1 MSAGVA
7 PNLSVGEEFKSNIP
21 GRFRLS
27 YVYGYSDTD
36 KYYTGE
42 KRNRPV
48 ERNVAASTLTNE
60 HTVIAEY
67 DATERLSFIAEIPF
81 LYVRQARDGP
91 ASFGVNG
98 VMLADGLGDVRLL
111 GKYWLANQSQSFRLY
126 AAAGVRLPTGDSN
139 SRFTSDAG
147 NRITEDV
154 AVQHGTGKG
163 AGIVELGGTSQLHD
177 NLGLFYSGRYTF
189 TPSTETDARN
199 FRNQLTGNGPRRNSD
214 SDSGSFKLG
223 VQVPVGR
230 MLREAV
236 SENPVP
242 KLDGLA
248 IFQAVSCAW
257 VPYDDVFGATEGFR
271 RAGTVLF
278 YEPGIA
284 WAPAPDVTF
293 TVSVPLT
300 IYRKL
305 QQNGGNLPEWIL
317 QASITFAF

>member
-1 MSAGVA
+1 M
-7 PNLSVGEEFKSNIP
+7 P

-42 KRNRPV
+42 KRDRPV

-60 HTVIAEY
+60 HTVIGEY
-67 DATERLSFIAEIPF
+67 DVTERLSFIAEIPF

-91 ASFGVNG
+91 GSFGVNG
-98 VMLADGLGDVRLL
+98 VMLADGLGDVRVL
-111 GKYWLANQSQSFRLY
+111 GKYWLASENAGLRLY

-147 NRITEDV
+147 NHITEDV
-154 AVQHGTGKG
+154 AVQHGTGNG
-163 AGIVELGGTSQLHD
+163 AAIAELGGTSQLHR
-177 NLGLFYSGRYTF
+177 NFGLFYSGRYVL

-214 SDSGSFKLG
+214 SDSASFKVG
-223 VQVPVGR
+223 MQVPVGR
-230 MLREAV
+230 MLRESV
-236 SENPVP
+236 SEQPVP
-242 KLDGLA
+242 RLDGLA
-248 IFQAVSCAW
+248 VFQAFSGAW
-257 VPYDDVFGATEGFR
+257 VPYDDLVGATRGFR

-278 YEPGIA
+278 YEPGFA
-284 WAPAPDVTF
+284 WAPSPDVTF
-293 TVSVPLT
+293 TVSVPIT
-300 IYRKL
+300 VYRKL

-317 QASITFAF
+317 QASVTFAF